1 VTAALIGLAVFVGW
15 FALACEIV
23 ILGARLADDNRAD
36 DLLPDEP
43 VPYWPNYY
51 GSLPSLTEG
60 ELRLVHSALIASS
73 EFRAAMREA
82 LGDEIYVSEATKRIH
97 ARVMDEVADPRS
109 LEGVTS

>member
-1 VTAALIGLAVFVGW
+1 VTAALVGLAVFVGW
-15 FALACEIV
+15 LAVACVIVMFAH
-23 ILGARLADDNRAD
+23 GARLADDNRAD

-60 ELRLVHSALIASS
+60 DQRLVRSALIASS

-82 LGDEIYVSEATKRIH
+82 LGDEIYVAYLQS
-97 ARVMDEVADPRS
+97 V
-109 LEGVTS
+109 EGVVR